1 MLALSGKVVIGSCRS
16 CGAIPS
22 AFFQKSY
29 AAALPRTRPN
39 PDEFVTPPVAEAA
52 KSRGSKKLKDNGKK
66 INLVVERMNIDEWA
80 HMKPSGLVKDYLQL
94 SKSRLTML
102 ITTTAVGGYM
112 MAPGAFSLST
122 FAACA
127 VGTALMS
134 SSANACNHL
143 LESPYDAQMKRT
155 QARVLVVHRF
165 TPLHAFT
172 FANATALGGMTLLWT
187 ACNPLTAAL
196 GLLNVGLYAGV
207 YTPMKRHHIG
217 CTWAGAVVGA
227 IPPLMG
233 YTAITGTLD
242 PAAWNLRADYSR
254 AGYRVMCVT
263 NEDLCRRTTI
273 RHSIALLGLCSIAAP
288 LCDLTTSTFAWDS
301 LPLNAAMV
309 YLSYNLLYLPLIMIL
324 MVISNCGRNSSE
336 KNHFTPSSVPGS
348 LLPVYVDPIQ
358 LGDSV
363 TLYAC
368 VFAEH
373 LDHTFR
379 CSAPMIHRSYLPE
392 NAEHR
397 YCVRGVAFGNVMI

>member
-1 MLALSGKVVIGSCRS
+1 MLLLNGRMIEAACRLCKTVPTVALQRC
-16 CGAIPS
+16 S
-22 AFFQKSY
+22 AVT
-29 AAALPRTRPN
+29 LPRTRPN
-39 PDEFVTPPVAEAA
+39 PDEFVTPAVPEA
-52 KSRGSKKLKDNGKK
+52 RGRLRKQDSK
-66 INLVVERMNIDEWA
+66 INIVVNRMNIDDWG
-80 HMKPSGLVKDYLQL
+80 HMKSSGLINDYLQL

-112 MAPGAFSLST
+112 MAPGEFVLST

-172 FANATALGGMTLLWT
+172 FANVSALGGMALLWT
-187 ACNPLTAAL
+187 ACNPITAAL

-233 YTAITGTLD
+233 YTAVTGTLD
-242 PAAWNLRADYSR
+242 PAAFVLAAVLYSWQFPHFNGLSWNLRGDYSR

-263 NEDLCRRTTI
+263 NEDLCRRTTL

-301 LPLNAAMV
+301 LPLNAVML
-309 YLSYNLLYLPLIMIL
+309 YLSFKFYRQPDAKTSRNLFRFSLLYLPLVMVL
-324 MVISNCGRNSSE
+324 MVISNCGRNPAE
-336 KNHFTPSSVPGS
+336 KHGFTSAELPGGKV
-348 LLPVYVDPIQ
+348 PVYV
-358 LGDSV
+358 
-363 TLYAC
+363 A
-368 VFAEH
+368 
-373 LDHTFR
+373 
-379 CSAPMIHRSYLPE
+379 
-392 NAEHR
+392 
-397 YCVRGVAFGNVMI
+397 